1 MCIRDSCKVT
11 VTDGTT
17 PSQPGGSTGG
27 SSGGSSSGG
36 GGGSS
41 STTPTKPETAT
52 KPDGTKVE
60 TVTKPDGTKV
70 ETTTGKDGSVTK
82 TETKTETKPDGTKV
96 ETKNETETNK
106 DGSKVES
113 ETRTETKKDGTVTES
128 KTETIT
134 SKDGTKSETKSEPKT
149 DKNGVTSGTETT
161 KTTTANGSTGMT
173 ITTIEN
179 GESKTAAEAKV
190 SSKAVEDAKK
200 NGGGDF
206 PTIPA
211 GKYEV
216 KLESMEIKGTKA
228 DPNRPM
234 LAVSFKILSG
244 EFKNQRLF
252 MNRVLY
258 GTKNDKNMIASAMG
272 FLEKLDSGVPIS
284 FTSYKQFAQLVLDV
298 AEAIDGTLEYAVDY
312 DDSRFNSIT
321 VEEVFEVEN

>member
-1 MCIRDSCKVT
+1 VRIACAGVPAGPRHDEILRVADASSCALFRSRKL
-11 VTDGTT
+11 GAARA
-17 PSQPGGSTGG
+17 GGSQQGCVVG
-27 SSGGSSSGG
+27 L
-36 GGGSS
+36 
-41 STTPTKPETAT
+41 ETF
-52 KPDGTKVE
+52 
-60 TVTKPDGTKV
+60 
-70 ETTTGKDGSVTK
+70 
-82 TETKTETKPDGTKV
+82 
-96 ETKNETETNK
+96 
-106 DGSKVES
+106 
-113 ETRTETKKDGTVTES
+113 
-128 KTETIT
+128 
-134 SKDGTKSETKSEPKT
+134 
-149 DKNGVTSGTETT
+149 
-161 KTTTANGSTGMT
+161 
-173 ITTIEN
+173 
-179 GESKTAAEAKV
+179 
-190 SSKAVEDAKK
+190 AVGLRE

-272 FLEKLDSGVPIS
+272 FLEKLDSGVPVS

>member
-1 MCIRDSCKVT
+1 M
-11 VTDGTT
+11 
-17 PSQPGGSTGG
+17 
-27 SSGGSSSGG
+27 
-36 GGGSS
+36 
-41 STTPTKPETAT
+41 
-52 KPDGTKVE
+52 
-60 TVTKPDGTKV
+60 
-70 ETTTGKDGSVTK
+70 
-82 TETKTETKPDGTKV
+82 
-96 ETKNETETNK
+96 
-106 DGSKVES
+106 
-113 ETRTETKKDGTVTES
+113 
-128 KTETIT
+128 
-134 SKDGTKSETKSEPKT
+134 
-149 DKNGVTSGTETT
+149 
-161 KTTTANGSTGMT
+161 
-173 ITTIEN
+173 
-179 GESKTAAEAKV
+179 
-190 SSKAVEDAKK
+190 EDAKK

-284 FTSYKQFAQLVLDV
+284 FTSYKQFSQLVLDV
-298 AEAIDGTLEYAVDY
+298 AEAIDGNLEYAVDY